1 MLHDNELKKAV
12 LAELNW
18 EPSLSAAH
26 IGVTAEAGIV
36 SLSGHVESFLEKQ
49 AAETAVRRVK
59 GVKGLAEGI
68 EVRLPFSVKHG
79 DDEIAA
85 AAVTR
90 LGWNA
95 SIPLDAIKV
104 KVEKG
109 WVTLTGQVKWHYQ
122 SEAAEEDIR
131 WLRGVVGVYNQITVR
146 PTVDTGKLS
155 DDITKALH
163 RSWFYNPK
171 TIFVTAEGGNVRLTG
186 TANSW
191 HERQV
196 ATATAWAAPGATSVE
211 NDISIS

>member
-1 MLHDNELKKAV
+1 MSHDSELKKAV

-18 EPSLSAAH
+18 EPSVAAAH
-26 IGVTAEAGIV
+26 IGVTADAGIV
-36 SLSGHVESFLEKQ
+36 SLSGHVESFMQKQ

-59 GVKGLAEGI
+59 GVKGLAENI
-68 EVRLPFSVKHG
+68 EVRLPFSVQHG

-85 AAVTR
+85 AAVAHLR
-90 LGWNA
+90 WNA
-95 SIPLDAIKV
+95 AIPLDAIEV

-109 WVTLTGQVKWHYQ
+109 WVTLTGQVTWHYQ
-122 SEAAEEDIR
+122 SNAAEDDVR
-131 WLRGVVGVYNQITVR
+131 SLRGVIGVYNQITIK
-146 PTVDTGKLS
+146 PTVNTDKLS

-196 ATATAWAAPGATSVE
+196 ATSTAWAAVGATSVE
-211 NDISIS
+211 NDITIN